1 MCHVY
6 NNLILYCCDILYVL
20 CAHTDYMGHIIY
32 YSIPVLSKNTAGYE
46 SYNSNWEYKFFN
58 FYNKLYMWA
67 PNNKLIIFN
76 NILLLPGT
84 CIIKLHCCF

>member
-1 MCHVY
+1 
-6 NNLILYCCDILYVL
+6 
-20 CAHTDYMGHIIY
+20 
-32 YSIPVLSKNTAGYE
+32 LSKNTAGYE

-84 CIIKLHCCF
+84 CVLHVLLNYIVVFRVPLLLHVITFLITILFFFKKTYIITVV